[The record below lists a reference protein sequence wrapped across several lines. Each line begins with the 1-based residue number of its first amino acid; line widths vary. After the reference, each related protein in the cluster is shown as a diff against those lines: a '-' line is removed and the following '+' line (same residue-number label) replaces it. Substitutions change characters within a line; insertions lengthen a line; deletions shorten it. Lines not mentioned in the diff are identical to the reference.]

1 MITRSLDE
9 LSILDRMVLDFTQ
22 VSYLVAS
29 INTNKPKKVL
39 NAIKSYIKSRWFTYG
54 IFCSIVKFR
63 ISWTYYRE
71 TLSWAK
77 FTIVTA
83 LIAMDNESGWQKQR
97 WEWLECF

>member
-1 MITRSLDE
+1 M
-9 LSILDRMVLDFTQ
+9 LSNPT
-22 VSYLVAS
+22 S
-29 INTNKPKKVL
+29 KV
-39 NAIKSYIKSRWFTYG
+39 G

-83 LIAMDNESGWQKQR
+83 LVSIHFPRSLFAIIDTVKNGVTKAR
-97 WEWLECF
+97 